1 MGEVQPRAVMTP
13 EAQVVL
19 EQRIVA
25 WKKAGFD
32 TAEPFFDVKTSV
44 VTEMLTELKVRHGW
58 SKDVLLDG
66 PHVFRHSMAVETFE
80 KAIGSVMDRGGWT
93 SVAAAKN
100 YGVNGVSGRDEAR
113 TGRR

>member
-44 VTEMLTELKVRHGW
+44 VTERHERQ
-58 SKDVLLDG
+58 
-66 PHVFRHSMAVETFE
+66 HQRRRR
-80 KAIGSVMDRGGWT
+80 RGR
-93 SVAAAKN
+93 N
-100 YGVNGVSGRDEAR
+100 FGV
-113 TGRR
+113 